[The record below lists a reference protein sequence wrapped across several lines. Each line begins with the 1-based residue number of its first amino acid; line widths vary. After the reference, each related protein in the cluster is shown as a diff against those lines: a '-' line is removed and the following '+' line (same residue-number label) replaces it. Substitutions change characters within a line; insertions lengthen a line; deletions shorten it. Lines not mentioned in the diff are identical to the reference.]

1 MIYILCI
8 KLYFVRNYH
17 VDQLTYFD
25 FHMAFSHTKALTL
38 WIALPSVF
46 TTSLEIA
53 DDQFEIGLLAASV
66 EMVYSASLT
75 LKQTKKPNKP
85 KLSKYG
91 RTFCKGKIC
100 PLWVWGS

>member
-1 MIYILCI
+1 MIYIFCI

-46 TTSLEIA
+46 TTSLEID

-75 LKQTKKPNKP
+75 LKQTKNPNKP

-91 RTFCKGKIC
+91 RTFCKGKIS

>member
-1 MIYILCI
+1 MIYIFCI

-46 TTSLEIA
+46 TTSLEID

-75 LKQTKKPNKP
+75 LKQTKKNKQ
-85 KLSKYG
+85 
-91 RTFCKGKIC
+91 TQIVKIWKNI
-100 PLWVWGS
+100 L